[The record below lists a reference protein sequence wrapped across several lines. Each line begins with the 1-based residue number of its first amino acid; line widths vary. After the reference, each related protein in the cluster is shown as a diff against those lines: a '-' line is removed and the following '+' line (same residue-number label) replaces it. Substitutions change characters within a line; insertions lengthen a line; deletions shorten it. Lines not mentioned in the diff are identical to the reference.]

1 MTEWLLPVVALLAG
15 SGLAWIIAGG
25 RAKARAAGAEARE
38 AELRAQLQAAKD
50 ESRALSERLT
60 EAEKSRAAADARA
73 GATEKNLAEQ
83 KTLLEDARSKLTE
96 TFRALAA
103 EALAGN
109 NRGFLILAEEKLKP
123 VTETLAAYQKETKE
137 LEEKRHRELGSLAHQ
152 LQALAQSE
160 ASLQSETTKLANA
173 LRSPQARG
181 RWGEMTLRRTVELAG
196 LSVHCDFVEQET
208 ATGADGR
215 LRPDMIIHLPA
226 ARDIVVDSKVPLDGF
241 LDAME
246 APSDEAREAALA
258 RYAGQMNRHIAN
270 LSSKEYWDQFPAAP
284 EFVVLFVPSDS
295 FLAAAAQKAPNLVET
310 ALSKKIIIATPST
323 FIALLLAVAYGWRQE
338 KLAENAQRI
347 SDLGQE
353 LYDRMATL
361 AEHFGRLGG
370 SLGKAVEAYNEAVGS
385 WERRV
390 LPSVRRFKELGA
402 GGKKDVDE
410 LPPIDQGVRVLAPP
424 DAGENG

>member
-226 ARDIVVDSKVPLDGF
+226 GRDIVVDSKVPLDGF